1 MGANGGGSRSA
12 SREFGTE
19 ISRPDGRFW
28 RVIPGPRQLPRAI
41 FWGLGPADRGQLCP
55 APPARPPHPGGRP
68 PQPRDCARSH
78 HNAATRLTLLL
89 KTGRVSVSEP

>member
-28 RVIPGPRQLPRAI
+28 RVIPGPRQLLGAI

-55 APPARPPHPGGRP
+55 APPTPVDVRRSPVTVLGAAAMPPPASL
-68 PQPRDCARSH
+68 CC
-78 HNAATRLTLLL
+78 
-89 KTGRVSVSEP
+89 

>member
-55 APPARPPHPGGRP
+55 APHPGGRP
-68 PQPRDCARSH
+68 PQPRDCARSRR
-78 HNAATRLTLLL
+78 NAAARLTLLL
-89 KTGRVSVSEP
+89 ISMDIRAY